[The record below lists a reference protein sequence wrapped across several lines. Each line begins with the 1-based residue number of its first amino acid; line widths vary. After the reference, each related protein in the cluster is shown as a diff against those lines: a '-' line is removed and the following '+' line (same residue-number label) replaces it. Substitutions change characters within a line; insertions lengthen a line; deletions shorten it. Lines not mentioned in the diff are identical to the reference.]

1 MRRRRAG
8 DEPMVADLVARL
20 QLYAREGVMCRNC
33 RRWSG
38 ADTSGWV
45 THNKALYCG
54 ECAAQL
60 RLQPDPR

>member
-1 MRRRRAG
+1 
-8 DEPMVADLVARL
+8 MVADLVARL